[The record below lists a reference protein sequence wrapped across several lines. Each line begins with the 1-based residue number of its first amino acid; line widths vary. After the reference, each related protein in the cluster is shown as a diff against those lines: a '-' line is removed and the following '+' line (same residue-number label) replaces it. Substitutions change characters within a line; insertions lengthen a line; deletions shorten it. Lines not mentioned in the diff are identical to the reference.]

1 MILAPRPLFLSLAA
15 AMSLSTPALAEGL
28 VLEGSLTVVSQTV
41 DQSAGANDSQLTNRV
56 DVTAEM
62 PAGKIGT
69 AEGKLF
75 AHIRAGNEAAAGND
89 AYATSNATAFDVPG
103 AVLLQGWYQLD
114 IPVGGEGNKAEL
126 TLGKIDPFGFFD
138 GNALSD
144 DETEGFLNLA
154 FVHNPLLDVG
164 GDVEP
169 GAHGASPGVR
179 LAYVSALKEG
189 SLSVSA
195 GVFGTG
201 GNGEQFDS
209 FSSNAFSIA
218 QVEYAGR
225 ALGGQDGAYRL
236 YGWNN
241 RNSDRRGWGLSVDQ
255 VVVGHVSVFARYGD
269 RTQGS
274 SDFDSAWTVGTVVNG
289 APWGRENDRI
299 GLAYGSLNASAGGS
313 EKRLSVKSSG

>member
-179 LAYVSALKEG
+179 LAY
-189 SLSVSA
+189 
-195 GVFGTG
+195 
-201 GNGEQFDS
+201 
-209 FSSNAFSIA
+209 
-218 QVEYAGR
+218 
-225 ALGGQDGAYRL
+225 
-236 YGWNN
+236 
-241 RNSDRRGWGLSVDQ
+241 
-255 VVVGHVSVFARYGD
+255 
-269 RTQGS
+269 
-274 SDFDSAWTVGTVVNG
+274 
-289 APWGRENDRI
+289 
-299 GLAYGSLNASAGGS
+299 GSLNASAGGS
-313 EKRLSVKSSG
+313 EKITELFYAAEVVAKPVKLQITPSIQKVQDARGVAGADRTVYGVRAKAAF